1 MKYSRPS
8 NNCKKTLY
16 LTLAASCAAAEPL
29 TIDQVVL
36 IDEIIVTA
44 QKRSENIQDVPISI
58 SVIGSETIETKG
70 ITNISQIADFL
81 PNVEMDNTSPFSGSS
96 SVLSAYIRGIG
107 QNDFAFNMET
117 GVGLY
122 VDGVYYGRTIG
133 AVVDTLDLERIEV
146 LKGPQGTLFGR
157 NTIGGAVSVITRDPT
172 KEFSYQVGVTRGSFN
187 RLDTRVSLDVPLIND
202 LLYSQ
207 FSFSSKQRDG
217 YQKRIAFPDSENFQ
231 TDVGNFIAERNQD
244 ANGGTSGDEDALN
257 GRVKF
262 LLTPTDTLDITLTA
276 DVSRTDETAIPSSLI
291 SVEPGPLGGLYN
303 TCISTPVDI
312 IRTDPTLSAV
322 CLDRSVVGTGLGGV
336 NVDNNPDND
345 RLPLDDRY
353 ITGDPDRTYAVGSN
367 FSQVDAWG
375 TSLLMDWS
383 LTDTVTLK
391 TITAYRELESS
402 TGVDNSGM
410 PMVMV
415 DTSFHTVQE
424 QLSQE
429 FQLMGNAF
437 DDRLKWAAGLYYFEE
452 EGSLVDTVVFAE
464 GLVQVFGLNNLEN
477 EAWAVFTNL
486 DYAITNDWGL
496 TLGLRHTEEE
506 KTLEGRQREL
516 NRLSFKLGFPAAL
529 FPDPDDLTRVYP
541 LGINRLK
548 FDDTS
553 VRAGTEY
560 YIKDNI
566 MAYYSYSEGFKS
578 GGWSTRLSQP
588 EPGNIAPMFEP
599 ETAKSHELGLKSR
612 LWNDRARFNFATFY
626 TDYENIQVTV
636 IRGLSPLF
644 ENAAAGEISGI
655 ELEGQIVPIPR
666 LVLTG
671 SLGYL
676 NAKYTELDE
685 GTLIEASDLFVNT
698 PERSASLGA
707 EYKLPLSFG
716 GDLVLAANWSHKSE
730 VANNAEN
737 TPGTNQ
743 PSINLYN
750 TYMTYISANGTWD
763 LTLSGKNL
771 SDERYLVSGFENA
784 DVGTVQGVY
793 SPPRQLA
800 LSVRFWQ

>member
-1 MKYSRPS
+1 M
-8 NNCKKTLY
+8 
-16 LTLAASCAAAEPL
+16 
-29 TIDQVVL
+29 TIDQVGL

-44 QKRSENIQDVPISI
+44 QKRSENIQDVPIAI
-58 SVIGSETIETKG
+58 SAIGSETIETNG
-70 ITNISQIADFL
+70 ITNISQVADFL

-107 QNDFAFNMET
+107 QNDFAFNMEP

-157 NTIGGAVSVITRDPT
+157 NTIGGAVSLITRDPT

-187 RLDTRVSLDVPLIND
+187 RLDTRLSLDVPLIND

-276 DVSRTDETAIPSSLI
+276 DVSRTDETATPSSLI

-303 TCISTPVDI
+303 TCISTPVAI

-429 FQLMGNAF
+429 FQLTGNAF
-437 DDRLKWAAGLYYFEE
+437 DDRLKWVAGLYYFEE

-496 TLGLRHTEEE
+496 TLGLRYTEEE

-588 EPGNIAPMFEP
+588 EPGNIAPTFEP

-612 LWNDRARFNFATFY
+612 LWNDRARFNLATFY

-636 IRGLSPLF
+636 TRGLSPLF

-685 GTLIEASDLFVNT
+685 GTLIEASDL
-698 PERSASLGA
+698 
-707 EYKLPLSFG
+707 
-716 GDLVLAANWSHKSE
+716 
-730 VANNAEN
+730 
-737 TPGTNQ
+737 
-743 PSINLYN
+743 
-750 TYMTYISANGTWD
+750 
-763 LTLSGKNL
+763 
-771 SDERYLVSGFENA
+771 
-784 DVGTVQGVY
+784 
-793 SPPRQLA
+793 
-800 LSVRFWQ
+800 

>member
-1 MKYSRPS
+1 M
-8 NNCKKTLY
+8 
-16 LTLAASCAAAEPL
+16 
-29 TIDQVVL
+29 TIDQVGL

-187 RLDTRVSLDVPLIND
+187 RLDTRLSLDVPLIND

-276 DVSRTDETAIPSSLI
+276 DVSRTDETATPSSLI

-429 FQLMGNAF
+429 FQLTGNAF
-437 DDRLKWAAGLYYFEE
+437 DDRLKWVAGLYYFEE
-452 EGSLVDTVVFAE
+452 EGVQVDTPVFAE
-464 GLVQVFGLNNLEN
+464 GLVQVLGPNNLEN

-496 TLGLRHTEEE
+496 TLGLRYTEEE

-588 EPGNIAPMFEP
+588 EPGNIAPTFEP

-636 IRGLSPLF
+636 TRGLSPLF

-750 TYMTYISANGTWD
+750 AYMTYMSANGTWD